1 MQHQSSLAVKDILN
15 RKHFEMTKV
24 IAGSEGLTRQVKWV
38 HVVEVPNIKKL
49 LNGNELILSTGVVWK
64 DNDKQLLDFLQ
75 QLIDCGAAGLCIEIG
90 TYTSSIPECVIE
102 LADHNRFPIILFME
116 EVQFVNITQDIHAQL
131 INQHYQTIQDLEQYS
146 LKLNQKLLTIENS
159 QEMLKLMHEYTGLQV
174 IMKTSDEKDL
184 YVPELNDDPKRANRL
199 QQLPYDSPFV
209 AKRPV
214 NVMERHFGELF
225 ILSTEREINEF
236 DLLILDRTT
245 TALAQLFLR
254 ELYVEEKRRTEKNE
268 WITRWIDGEYGEQEA
283 LVNLVYYEG
292 RLKVYG
298 GTVAICKLPHN
309 TTNSDRTYLNLFIRS
324 IFEQQGFH
332 LITTDRHGYAV
343 YILLNLRGD
352 GAWKLRLS
360 NGMERVFNT
369 DFLKK
374 HAFQIDRIAIGQYT
388 DTLSKIGMCYQTAAD
403 TLKLQKKIQPERLC
417 LYYEDLH
424 MHRVISLFKT
434 QDEFQNM
441 ISEYLHPVIEYDQ
454 KYNGKLLQ
462 TLKTYLAC
470 NGSKKETAE
479 RLFVVRQTLYY
490 RIEKLQKLL
499 GSDFMANSEKRLA
512 IELMLF
518 AHEYLNC
525 SDNAQ
530 NVKADDQ
537 VMT

>member
-15 RKHFEMTKV
+15 RKHFEKTKV
-24 IAGSEGLTRQVKWV
+24 IAGFEGLTRQVKWV

-49 LNGNELILSTGVVWK
+49 LNGNELILSTGIVWK
-64 DNDKQLLDFLQ
+64 ENDGLLLDFLQ

-90 TYTSSIPECVIE
+90 TYTSTIPESVIE
-102 LADHNRFPIILFME
+102 LADRNRFPIILFME

-184 YVPELNDDPKRANRL
+184 YVPEMNEERKSQEAL

-225 ILSTEREINEF
+225 LFSTEREINEF

-268 WITRWIDGEYGEQEA
+268 WITRWVDGEYSEQES

-292 RLKVYG
+292 KMKVYG
-298 GTVAICKLPHN
+298 ATVAICKLPSS
-309 TTNSDRTYLNLFIRS
+309 TSNSDRTYLNLFIRS

-332 LITTDRHGYAV
+332 LISTDRHGYAV

-352 GAWKLRLS
+352 GAWKTRLS
-360 NGMERVFNT
+360 QGMERVFNT
-369 DFLKK
+369 DLLKK
-374 HAFQIDRIAIGQYT
+374 HAFQIKRIAVGQYT
-388 DTLSKIGMCYQTAAD
+388 EHLNKVGTAYQTASE
-403 TLKLQKKIQPERLC
+403 TLKLQKKIHPDRLC
-417 LYYEDLH
+417 MFYEDLH

-434 QDEFQNM
+434 QNEFQDM
-441 ISEYLHPVIEYDQ
+441 ISEYLRPVIEYDR

-462 TLKTYLAC
+462 TLKVYLSC
-470 NGSKKETAE
+470 NGSKKETAKQ
-479 RLFVVRQTLYY
+479 LYVVRQTLYY
-490 RIEKLQKLL
+490 RIEKLEKLL
-499 GSDFMANSEKRLA
+499 GEDFMSNSEKRLA

-518 AHEYLNC
+518 AHEYLNG
-525 SDNAQ
+525 SGNVQ
-530 NVKADDQ
+530 NVKTDDQ
-537 VMT
+537 VMS

>member
-15 RKHFEMTKV
+15 RKHFEKTKV
-24 IAGSEGLTRQVKWV
+24 IAGFEGLTRQVKWV

-49 LNGNELILSTGVVWK
+49 LNGNELILSTGIVWK
-64 DNDKQLLDFLQ
+64 ENDDLLLDFLQ

-90 TYTSSIPECVIE
+90 TYTSTIPESVIE
-102 LADHNRFPIILFME
+102 LADRNRFPIILFME

-184 YVPELNDDPKRANRL
+184 YVPEVNEERKSREAL

-225 ILSTEREINEF
+225 LFSTEREINEF

-268 WITRWIDGEYGEQEA
+268 WITRWVDGEYSEQES

-292 RLKVYG
+292 KMKVYG
-298 GTVAICKLPHN
+298 ATVAICKLPPSIS
-309 TTNSDRTYLNLFIRS
+309 NSDRTYLNLFIRS

-332 LITTDRHGYAV
+332 LISTDRHGYAV

-352 GAWKLRLS
+352 GAWKQRLS
-360 NGMERVFNT
+360 QGMDRVMNT

-374 HAFQIDRIAIGQYT
+374 HAFQIKRIAVGQYT
-388 DTLSKIGMCYQTAAD
+388 EHLNKVGTAYLTASE
-403 TLKLQKKIQPERLC
+403 TLKLQKKIQPDRLC
-417 LYYEDLH
+417 MYYEDLH

-434 QDEFQNM
+434 QNEFQEM
-441 ISEYLHPVIEYDQ
+441 ISEYLQPVIEYDR

-462 TLKTYLAC
+462 TLKVYLSC
-470 NGSKKETAE
+470 NGSKKETAKQ
-479 RLFVVRQTLYY
+479 LYVVRQTLYY
-490 RIEKLQKLL
+490 RIEKLEKLL
-499 GSDFMANSEKRLA
+499 GEDFMSNSEKRLA

-518 AHEYLNC
+518 AHEYLNG
-525 SDNAQ
+525 SGNEQ
-530 NVKADDQ
+530 NVKTDDQ
-537 VMT
+537 VMS